1 MALLFKDKVLKFNF
15 VIGFLS
21 WMNIFYYLHNFLFKV
36 LWFKKL
42 LKSTSLHYCYPIVS
56 FLLKIQFLVSVMFG
70 HLLFPYYVIF
80 LHYEKEHSD
89 SVSLLY
95 EWMDLVKMLLA
106 YDHALFF
113 LSLIWHITLIAFYIL
128 NYL

>member
-1 MALLFKDKVLKFNF
+1 
-15 VIGFLS
+15 
-21 WMNIFYYLHNFLFKV
+21 MNIFYYLHNFLFKV

-113 LSLIWHITLIAFYIL
+113 SFFDISYYINCFLYIELSIIYYKKYRYNSPGYGHQRFL
-128 NYL
+128 